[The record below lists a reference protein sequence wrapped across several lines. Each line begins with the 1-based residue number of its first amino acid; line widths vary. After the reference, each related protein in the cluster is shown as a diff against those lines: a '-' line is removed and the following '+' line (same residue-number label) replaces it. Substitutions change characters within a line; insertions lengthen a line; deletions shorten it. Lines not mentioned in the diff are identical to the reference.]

1 MRRRNSRAEEGRIW
15 WGGQSRVWT
24 PVGPQG
30 AGRIEPLRGEHARPL
45 FFERAWWGEF
55 VRTFFF
61 FWNDLSQS
69 RLWND
74 LSQRS
79 FLERFVPKVAF
90 GTICPGGLGATN
102 RPKMNQ
108 KPSKSVKNRS
118 KKHFGDQGASRRRFF
133 SVVLVSKEPLKGVLE
148 RLGAIFGRLGG
159 ILAPSCGH
167 VGTSGGVLGGSWGCF
182 GGILGGFLN
191 VMDELFETS
200 CFSRTLAQFFEF

>member
-1 MRRRNSRAEEGRIW
+1 M
-15 WGGQSRVWT
+15 
-24 PVGPQG
+24 
-30 AGRIEPLRGEHARPL
+30 
-45 FFERAWWGEF
+45 
-55 VRTFFF
+55 
-61 FWNDLSQS
+61 
-69 RLWND
+69 
-74 LSQRS
+74 
-79 FLERFVPKVAF
+79 ERFVPEVAF

-102 RPKMNQ
+102 RPKINQ

-182 GGILGGFLN
+182 GSILGGFLN
-191 VMDELFETS
+191 VMDEVVRDVLLFTYS
-200 CFSRTLAQFFEF
+200 GAIFWILKQFLKMVDL